1 MGRLTLTLFFG
12 SAKTKSKT
20 ETTTSLNSWIL
31 CLEGYWLT
39 DSSLPLCFKVER
51 ISLLKPELLKLFL
64 FHLFFKV
71 FRDARKVS
79 SRVSAVG
86 ADLWLWFGGRGR
98 PDRRDSHWPGE
109 PVLQS
114 TQSYLWTPGWV
125 QPVSLGANRRNSV
138 WVIYFLGFLLLVG
151 VTLTSSPCSYLMR
164 NLEKRTFILWNQSI
178 IGRKTGMF
186 GETFPKLSL
195 LTCILFDNHM
205 KTRQKCA
212 SFAPLL
218 AMVITPGETV
228 WSHLSYCLSSAERTV
243 LKILSSDQD
252 ASLWLKRFSLERHS
266 SCKKVKMCSW
276 SLPWTFSSPPTF
288 SILNKHW
295 VHS

>member
-1 MGRLTLTLFFG
+1 MGRRTLTLFFG

-31 CLEGYWLT
+31 CLEGYRLT

-51 ISLLKPELLKLFL
+51 ISLLKPELLELFL

-86 ADLWLWFGGRGR
+86 ADLWLWLGGRGR

-125 QPVSLGANRRNSV
+125 QPVSLGA
-138 WVIYFLGFLLLVG
+138 
-151 VTLTSSPCSYLMR
+151 
-164 NLEKRTFILWNQSI
+164 FIQP
-178 IGRKTGMF
+178 
-186 GETFPKLSL
+186 EKLSL
-195 LTCILFDNHM
+195 SYLFSWIPSAGWSYSYFISLLLFDEEFRKKNFHSM
-205 KTRQKCA
+205 KPIYYRKKDRH
-212 SFAPLL
+212 
-218 AMVITPGETV
+218 V
-228 WSHLSYCLSSAERTV
+228 WGNLSEAFIINLYFV
-243 LKILSSDQD
+243 
-252 ASLWLKRFSLERHS
+252 W
-266 SCKKVKMCSW
+266 
-276 SLPWTFSSPPTF
+276 
-288 SILNKHW
+288 
-295 VHS
+295 